1 MANQKE
7 RFGAVQALRFICFFF
22 VFGVHAGIPYVGTA
36 AWTLSVFFMLSGFM
50 MVYSYVDRGLNCSF
64 KDNFKFMTKRVG
76 KLYPLHIAMAIV
88 MVGELLFFQNAPID
102 AQHYALYF
110 LVIVPVNLL
119 LLQAWV
125 PLLNGFVFSLNGP
138 TWYLSASMLSFFIF
152 PWELKIIKKL
162 GSIKKLL
169 IVSGV
174 LMVLGYAV
182 TYIAGVNMNF
192 EGDVFIW
199 LTQHFPIM
207 RAVEFFIGAVAGYI
221 YVENSDKIKAAASKL
236 SCGVWTVIE
245 ILVIVLVVFSDIYA
259 IWANNYT
266 WGKALVFCRTVVP
279 VITSLIVIYVFV
291 LNRGM
296 ITKLLDNK
304 VLRYLG
310 DISMYL
316 YMFHYIFCVNK
327 ALVGECGWV
336 IEGWFKAF
344 MITAELGLTIL
355 CSALYNKYAKGK
367 KTKSVKAS

>member
-7 RFGAVQALRFICFFF
+7 RFNAVQALRFICFFF
-22 VFGVHAGIPYVGTA
+22 VFGLHAGIPYVGTSV
-36 AWTLSVFFMLSGFM
+36 WTLSVFFMLSGFM
-50 MVYSYVDRGLNCSF
+50 MVYSYADRDLKCTF

-88 MVGELLFFQNAPID
+88 MVGELLLFQNAAD
-102 AQHYALYF
+102 YALYF
-110 LVIVPVNLL
+110 LVVIPVNLL

-125 PLLNGFVFSLNGP
+125 PWVNGFVFSLNGP
-138 TWYLSASMLSFFIF
+138 SWYLSASMFSFFIF

-182 TYIAGVNMNF
+182 TYVAGVNMNF

-207 RAVEFFIGAVAGYI
+207 RAVEVFIGAVAGYI

-296 ITKLLDNK
+296 VTKLLDNK

-327 ALVGECGWV
+327 ALVGKFGWV

-355 CSALYNKYAKGK
+355 CSALYDKYAKGK
-367 KTKSVKAS
+367 KAKGVKAS